1 MDEIRK
7 ILAALAPSK
16 EQAEEIFNYAAK
28 LATSLNAELI
38 VANVI
43 NSRDVEAI
51 SKIVSLGYEVDGEH
65 YVQGIREERKGMID
79 QIIKR
84 SSFPPESVRTVFKIG
99 NPIDELLKIIEKEN
113 ADIIVMGPKGRTN
126 LEHVILGSVAE
137 KMFRRS
143 PVPILSYRDEK
154 CAKLLKKAFK
164 MIGLK

>member
-1 MDEIRK
+1 MNEIKK

-16 EQAEEIFNYAAK
+16 ERAEEIFNYAAK
-28 LATSLNAELI
+28 LTASLNAELI

-51 SKIVSLGYEVDGEH
+51 SKIVSLGYEVDGDH
-65 YVQGIREERKGMID
+65 YVQDVREERKQMIA
-79 QIIKR
+79 QIINK
-84 SSFPPESVRTVFKIG
+84 SSSLPPGSVRTIFKVG
-99 NPIDELLKIIEKEN
+99 NPINELLKIIISEN
-113 ADIIVMGPKGRTN
+113 VDIVVMGPKGRTD

-154 CAKLLKKAFK
+154 CAKRLKKAFV
-164 MIGLK
+164 

>member
-1 MDEIRK
+1 MNEIKK
-7 ILAALAPSK
+7 ILVAVAPSK
-16 EQAEEIFNYAAK
+16 EQAEGIFNYAAK
-28 LATSLNAELI
+28 LAASLNAELI

-43 NSRDVEAI
+43 NSRDVEAV

-65 YVQGIREERKGMID
+65 YVQGVREERKRMMD

-84 SSFPPESVRTVFKIG
+84 SSFPAESVRTIFKVG
-99 NPIDELLKIIEKEN
+99 NPIDELLKIIEKED

-154 CAKLLKKAFK
+154 CAKRLKKRVH
-164 MIGLK
+164 LK

>member
-16 EQAEEIFNYAAK
+16 KQAEGIFNYAAK

-38 VANVI
+38 VANII

-65 YVQGIREERKGMID
+65 YVQDVRAERKRMID
-79 QIIKR
+79 QIIQK
-84 SSFPPESVRTVFKIG
+84 SSFPRENVRTIFEVG
-99 NPIDELLKIIEKEN
+99 NPIAELLKIIEKED
-113 ADIIVMGPKGRTN
+113 ADIVIMGPKGRTD

-154 CAKLLKKAFK
+154 CAKRLKKRASIK
-164 MIGLK
+164 